1 MVPST
6 SLWYSGGSVDQRE
19 MARTEAYLRAAKK
32 EGRDLHNMNLQQLL
46 VVLTIIFL
54 AGIAQSLVGFGY
66 ALFATPLLLWS
77 GVQLTSSITVVAT
90 CALLQ
95 SLQGMRA
102 FRADLPWRM
111 SFTAA
116 AGRCAGLALGLVI
129 LSDLANMEMVKIRA
143 CIGAILCVVVVVQVM
158 CRPRPVKALH
168 WGWGGVAFVSSGV
181 LQGVCGMGGPPL
193 VIWSMAHDWSG
204 EKMKGF
210 LFAAFGM
217 TIPVQLALLTS
228 TFGWSILTDVLF
240 GLACFPLVYVG
251 GLIGLRVGG
260 SLPREKLKT
269 FAYALL
275 GATGV
280 SAVVPVLLH

>member
-1 MVPST
+1 
-6 SLWYSGGSVDQRE
+6 
-19 MARTEAYLRAAKK
+19 MARAGPIYAQRNLK
-32 EGRDLHNMNLQQLL
+32 ERDFYKMDLQQLL

-77 GVQLTSSITVVAT
+77 GVQLTTSITVVAT

-95 SLQGMRA
+95 SLLGMRA
-102 FRADLPWRM
+102 FRAELPWRM

-129 LSDLANMEMVKIRA
+129 LSDVAHMEMVKIRA
-143 CIGAILCVVVVVQVM
+143 LIGAILCGVVVVQVV
-158 CRPRPVKALH
+158 CRPRPVKTLH

-193 VIWSMAHDWSG
+193 VIWSMAHDWPG
-204 EKMKGF
+204 ERMKGF
-210 LFAAFGM
+210 LFAAFGL

-240 GLACFPLVYVG
+240 GLACFPLVYSG
-251 GLIGLRVGG
+251 SLIGLRIGRP
-260 SLPREKLKT
+260 LNRERLKT
-269 FAYALL
+269 VAYALL
-275 GATGV
+275 LATGV
-280 SAVVPVLLH
+280 SAIVPVLLHQP